1 MARLGRHAKVESA
14 TAALAAFAKSS
25 KEASEGVMENRGN
38 TRMRHID
45 SKSQVVMHQYFAD
58 VLKHTYLRLLT
69 PR

>member
-45 SKSQVVMHQYFAD
+45 SKSQVVMHQFAD